1 MQHTPDP
8 KAAGQSLADVVED
21 EGRIA
26 VTIYERRWS
35 TMLYSK
41 YWVRPVTRRIK
52 AEWLLN
58 LIKII
63 MPVAFILSEVLF
75 RIPVLKRIF
84 QFILPVANYVDSKE
98 LSMRQRY
105 QWAVL
110 DTFDMLE
117 PAYDNPQRYAD
128 VVEIMKE
135 RNIGE
140 IQRLSNP
147 GLNLVGTKISSSEVA
162 L

>member
-1 MQHTPDP
+1 
-8 KAAGQSLADVVED
+8 
-21 EGRIA
+21 
-26 VTIYERRWS
+26 
-35 TMLYSK
+35 MLYSK

-58 LIKII
+58 FIKTI

-75 RIPVLKRIF
+75 RIPVMKRIF
-84 QFILPVANYVDSKE
+84 QFILPVANYVDFKE

-110 DTFDMLE
+110 DTFDMLA

>member
-1 MQHTPDP
+1 
-8 KAAGQSLADVVED
+8 
-21 EGRIA
+21 
-26 VTIYERRWS
+26 
-35 TMLYSK
+35 MLYSK
-41 YWVRPVTRRIK
+41 YWIRPLTRRIK
-52 AEWLLN
+52 AELLLN
-58 LIKII
+58 LIKTV
-63 MPVAFILSEVLF
+63 MPVAFLLSEVLF
-75 RIPVLKRIF
+75 RVPVLKRVF
-84 QFILPVANYVDSKE
+84 QFMLPVANYVDSKE

-110 DTFDMLE
+110 DTFDMLA

-147 GLNLVGTKISSSEVA
+147 GLNLVGTKASSSEVT